1 MMQELFTDWNCNM
14 MGRPMDGSMPL
25 IDFRG
30 EISKIKELPPL
41 PVNAQRLLK
50 LSVDPLAD
58 ANKLAEI
65 IEMDPLLSAQLV
77 RWAGSAL
84 YGYRGTI
91 QSAQDAIA
99 RVLGFDFVINFALSL
114 AALSPLRMPVQ
125 GQLGYRMFLLHGL
138 ASTRLMP
145 LLNQAMPDKYRQ
157 PESQLYLAGMLHNIG
172 FPLLGHAFGEQF
184 CVLERLVNAN
194 PALSI
199 FNLES
204 VAFDVEHPLLGAWL
218 MQAWTMPPFIIKVVQ
233 HHHNPNYAGEY
244 AVLNQI
250 TFLND
255 CLLGQLDI
263 GDGVNVTCPDAV
275 YESLGLSAVNC
286 DEILQKVAEEIL
298 HLNGTVNQLMDKS

>member
-1 MMQELFTDWNCNM
+1 M

-30 EISKIKELPPL
+30 EVNKIKELPPL
-41 PVNAQRLLK
+41 PHNARRLLQ

-84 YGYRGTI
+84 YGYRGSI

-99 RVLGFDFVINFALSL
+99 RVLGFDFVFNFALSL
-114 AALSPLRMPVQ
+114 AALSPLRMPEQ
-125 GQLGYRMFLLHGL
+125 GPLGYRMFLLHGL

-145 LLNQAMPDKYRQ
+145 LLNKELSAEYRQ
-157 PESQLYLAGMLHNIG
+157 PASQLFLVGMLHNIG
-172 FPLLGHAFGEQF
+172 FPLLAHVFGEQF
-184 CVLERLVNAN
+184 RVLERLVNAN
-194 PALSI
+194 PTLSV

-218 MQAWTMPPFIIKVVQ
+218 MQAWTMPPFVVKVVQ

-244 AVLNQI
+244 AILNQL
-250 TFLND
+250 TLLND
-255 CLLGQLDI
+255 SLLAQLGI
-263 GDGVNVTCPDAV
+263 GDAGNVDCPSEV
-275 YESLGLSAVNC
+275 YASLGLSIERC
-286 DEILQKVAEEIL
+286 GEILAIVAEEIVS
-298 HLNGTVNQLMDKS
+298 LNSMVNQLLEK